1 MKSMKDWEKSGA
13 KTFDEFFVPGDIVS
27 KDVVEY
33 FRNSM
38 PPVTDY
44 AYLMQAGSSVDFI
57 DGKNTYTTFE
67 NTVEGWK
74 YKGDCHKGESK
85 TPFEK
90 WLDTF
95 IDEKGIDLS
104 EEFKSTKD
112 GFSMTL
118 SYQDVIDNIKTTTK
132 EEQSQIKN
140 KLVQLDFY
148 NSDIKDFLRHLST
161 ALIPDREQVEELEDV
176 FGESI
181 DLTKEP
187 EPLEIRHIKEDL
199 YLGFIKKEDLYNYS
213 MKELKE
219 VQKEIENDIKEVRN
233 NPTWKI
239 VDNIEEEATS
249 ELQEN
254 MEKLEKRE
262 QNLHLILEDVD
273 EVIKEKELEGEEEE
287 EDEL

>member
-1 MKSMKDWEKSGA
+1 M
-13 KTFDEFFVPGDIVS
+13 
-27 KDVVEY
+27 
-33 FRNSM
+33 
-38 PPVTDY
+38 
-44 AYLMQAGSSVDFI
+44 
-57 DGKNTYTTFE
+57 
-67 NTVEGWK
+67 
-74 YKGDCHKGESK
+74 
-85 TPFEK
+85 
-90 WLDTF
+90 
-95 IDEKGIDLS
+95 
-104 EEFKSTKD
+104 
-112 GFSMTL
+112 
-118 SYQDVIDNIKTTTK
+118 
-132 EEQSQIKN
+132 
-140 KLVQLDFY
+140 
-148 NSDIKDFLRHLST
+148 
-161 ALIPDREQVEELEDV
+161 IPDREQVEELEDV

>member
-13 KTFDEFFVPGDIVS
+13 DYFEDFFIPGDIVA
-27 KDVVEY
+27 KDVVDY

-38 PPVTDY
+38 PPITDN
-44 AYLMQAGSSVDFI
+44 AYLMQEGSAVDFI

-104 EEFKSTKD
+104 EEFESTRN
-112 GFSMTL
+112 GISMTF
-118 SYQDVIDNIKTTTK
+118 SYQDVVDNIKATTK
-132 EEQSQIKN
+132 EEQTQIKN
-140 KLVQLDFY
+140 KIVQLDFY
-148 NSDIKDFLRHLST
+148 NSDIKDFLKHLST

-176 FGESI
+176 YGESI
-181 DLTKEP
+181 NL
-187 EPLEIRHIKEDL
+187 
-199 YLGFIKKEDLYNYS
+199 KKE
-213 MKELKE
+213 
-219 VQKEIENDIKEVRN
+219 
-233 NPTWKI
+233 
-239 VDNIEEEATS
+239 EES
-249 ELQEN
+249 
-254 MEKLEKRE
+254 
-262 QNLHLILEDVD
+262 
-273 EVIKEKELEGEEEE
+273 E